1 MQMDRR
7 IKFRHLEAFV
17 AIART
22 KRLKIAAEQLN
33 LTQPAISKSLKD
45 LEEILGVRLM
55 QRDRAGVELT
65 PEGKIFMQFAEQS
78 TVALTQGLHKIASL
92 NDVGGAMLRIGV
104 LPAVAGQV
112 LPAAVA
118 RFREISRNTTVRI
131 EEGPHGH
138 LADML
143 RTGDLDLV
151 IGRLADREMMEGLSF
166 AALYSEP
173 VVAVAAPGHPKR
185 AVTRLEQI
193 MDELILYPPDTAAI
207 RPFMARLMLSQG
219 LPLFAKRIETV
230 SAGFGRAAVLGP
242 MRPIWIVSQG
252 VVEDDLADGT
262 LVALDIDMTSAQ
274 GPVGMMSR
282 ISETPSTL
290 VSVFRDA
297 LAEAAAAGPI

>member
-1 MQMDRR
+1 MDRR

-17 AIART
+17 AIARA
-22 KRLKIAAEQLN
+22 KRLKTAAEQLN

-45 LEEILGVRLM
+45 LEDILGVRLM

-78 TVALTQGLHKIASL
+78 TVALTQGLHKIAAL
-92 NDVGGAMLRIGV
+92 NEAGGEVLRIGV
-104 LPAVAGQV
+104 LPAVAGEV

-118 RFREISRNTTVRI
+118 RFRAISRHTTVRI
-131 EEGPHGH
+131 EEGPHEH
-138 LADML
+138 LAEML
-143 RTGDLDLV
+143 RAGGVDLV

-166 AALYSEP
+166 TALYTET
-173 VVAVAAPGHPKR
+173 VVAVAAPDHPKR
-185 AVTRLEQI
+185 AATRLEEL
-193 MDELILYPPDTAAI
+193 MEELILYPPDTAAI

-230 SAGFGRAAVLGP
+230 SAAFGRAAVLGP

-252 VVEDDLADGT
+252 VVRDDLADGT
-262 LVALDIDMTSAQ
+262 LVALDIDMTPAQ
-274 GPVGMMSR
+274 GPVGVMSR

-290 VSVFRDA
+290 ASVFRDA
-297 LAEAAAAGPI
+297 LSDAAEMAQPI